1 MTRRREYDPFALPHG
16 AGNIEQRRDKWLARW
31 TEKGYRKARQFPTQK
46 AAHDFLIDLWTRKQQ
61 GRYIDADQLTVRL
74 TVEQWIDRG
83 DWQPATVATYR
94 QRARTCIYPELG
106 EVLIITLARNRV
118 QHWID
123 TLRRQGYG
131 ASTIHGAVH
140 VLSASLSSAVDLGIL
155 AENPCERTRRPTTRR
170 KPVKVWTLA
179 DVQKVLAWL
188 GGTADS
194 PTSPLHGVAADSLLR
209 ADASVMLYALYRLAL
224 TTGMRPGELRALQWR
239 DIDFERSIVTISRSM
254 TKDSDGRTTVGT
266 STKTHR
272 VRSIVLTA
280 ETLSSLSRWKSE
292 QSVTQ
297 LPGYVFTGQSG
308 GPLPLTSWQ
317 RYHKRLCADAGV
329 PLISL
334 HALRHTAATLL
345 MELGQHPRIVSEIL
359 GHQSI
364 QITLDTYSHVSQQMQ
379 QAALEAIERG
389 LIPTDPPSPQQSRNT

>member
-1 MTRRREYDPFALPHG
+1 MRRDYDPFALPHG

-106 EVLIITLARNRV
+106 EVLILTLTRNRV

-155 AENPCERTRRPTTRR
+155 TENPCERTRRPTTRR
-170 KPVKVWTLA
+170 KPVKVWTLH
-179 DVQKVLAWL
+179 DVQKVLAT
-188 GGTADS
+188 TASTDC
-194 PTSPLHGVAADSLLR
+194 
-209 ADASVMLYALYRLAL
+209 MWYALYRLAL
-224 TTGMRPGELRALQWR
+224 TSGMRPGELRALQWR

-272 VRSIVLTA
+272 VRSIVLTS
-280 ETLSSLSRWKSE
+280 ETLSSLSQWKSE

-317 RYHKRLCADAGV
+317 RYHKRLCAEAGV

-345 MELGQHPRIVSEIL
+345 MELGQHPRIVAEIL

-379 QAALEAIERG
+379 QEAGDALETA
-389 LIPTDPPSPQQSRNT
+389 LHPASPSESDRRLAGR